1 MLLYLTLFLPNA
13 VMKLQKKNHDAQKE
27 TLLLMAA
34 AVVVVVSS
42 PQLLMHPSH
51 TARRIIC
58 TIMMLCRLQFLTQY
72 FTTRQNVEYPKKN
85 NHLNLASSWYAKRLN
100 EIASKMRKNG
110 EQEKSTRIES
120 KWITMH
126 ISTINHF
133 RIQTTKLFSSMQ
145 MHSFL
150 FSLVSLYLYYLA
162 RTNFLRCF
170 FLLVLLFIVV

>member
-1 MLLYLTLFLPNA
+1 
-13 VMKLQKKNHDAQKE
+13 MKLQKKNHDAQKE
-27 TLLLMAA
+27 ALLFMAA

-126 ISTINHF
+126 ILTINHF

-150 FSLVSLYLYYLA
+150 FSLVSLYLHYL
-162 RTNFLRCF
+162 
-170 FLLVLLFIVV
+170 